1 MVYTPHFALIIN
13 TKRNKSAECRQ
24 KSEKTHKAVYIISR
38 YSKLVGINIDTM
50 FVTEALVK
58 E

>member
-1 MVYTPHFALIIN
+1 MVYTPHFALRIN

-38 YSKLVGINIDTM
+38 YSELVGMD
-50 FVTEALVK
+50 
-58 E
+58 